1 MALEG
6 QGSDSAGSS
15 APEKPELV
23 PPPAASAAPATP
35 AGRVPLVELKFLEK
49 LRRRNVGRV
58 ALLYVGIC
66 WIILEPVHVV
76 FHMLAVPEWIN
87 RLVVVGMALGFPVAI
102 LIAWIYEVTPEG
114 LKPSTAVDPRRS
126 LLQRTGQRLNRA
138 ILGVLGVMVAYFLVY
153 HFWLGRYIAEPV
165 KEEAHQESD
174 TTEPAAA
181 VAQRSIAVLPF
192 VDMSQSKDQEYLS
205 DGLAEELLNLLAKI
219 PELRV
224 AARTSAFAFKNKPED
239 IQSIARKLHVA
250 HVLEGSVR
258 KSGTRVRITAQLIRA
273 DSGYHLWSETYDRTL
288 NDLFKVQ
295 DEIAGEVVKAL
306 KISMDANAV
315 QRAAPTTNAEAHR
328 LLLQA
333 QFFMYGDDRRRAA
346 SYYQQ
351 AIDLDPDFAEAWA
364 GLSLAL
370 NLVGHSGGQDRHQ
383 VRDLALHAA
392 ERAVA
397 LDPKLADAHY
407 ALGAVRYW
415 QDWDWIAAN
424 TEYETA
430 LSLDPGNS
438 KALYGAGLLAAAHGR
453 LGDALR
459 LYEQAAARDPL
470 DVSACFALSITY
482 DAMGRFTEALATM
495 RKAAELAPNAKGI
508 HGALAQTLLDA
519 GQIDAALAEVRKESD
534 PSYRAYA
541 LAWIYIKLGRTGDAD
556 AALSEVIKQ
565 SSVKPSYNI
574 ATLYA
579 LRGERDQAFLWLNRA
594 YQQDDASLIGF
605 PPVMADQDLRNLHGD
620 PRWPAF
626 LRKMKLP

>member
-15 APEKPELV
+15 GPEKPELV
-23 PPPAASAAPATP
+23 PPPAASTAPATP

-114 LKPSTAVDPRRS
+114 LKPSTAVDPHRS

-138 ILGVLGVMVAYFLVY
+138 ILGVLGVMVAYFFVY

-165 KEEAHQESD
+165 MEQAHQESG
-174 TTEPAAA
+174 TAEPAAA

-273 DSGYHLWSETYDRTL
+273 DSGYHLWSETYDRDL
-288 NDLFKVQ
+288 NDIFSLQ
-295 DEIAGEVVKAL
+295 DEIAGAVVQGLKVTLLGGTLPVRTAPKNPEAYNLYLQGRFAADQHTKKSLESAL
-306 KISMDANAV
+306 DLLRSGDQAGSGL
-315 QRAAPTTNAEAHR
+315 RAE
-328 LLLQA
+328 
-333 QFFMYGDDRRRAA
+333 
-346 SYYQQ
+346 
-351 AIDLDPDFAEAWA
+351 LD
-364 GLSLAL
+364 
-370 NLVGHSGGQDRHQ
+370 
-383 VRDLALHAA
+383 
-392 ERAVA
+392 RAV
-397 LDPKLADAHY
+397 
-407 ALGAVRYW
+407 
-415 QDWDWIAAN
+415 
-424 TEYETA
+424 
-430 LSLDPGNS
+430 
-438 KALYGAGLLAAAHGR
+438 
-453 LGDALR
+453 LR
-459 LYEQAAARDPL
+459 LQR
-470 DVSACFALSITY
+470 
-482 DAMGRFTEALATM
+482 
-495 RKAAELAPNAKGI
+495 
-508 HGALAQTLLDA
+508 
-519 GQIDAALAEVRKESD
+519 
-534 PSYRAYA
+534 
-541 LAWIYIKLGRTGDAD
+541 
-556 AALSEVIKQ
+556 
-565 SSVKPSYNI
+565 
-574 ATLYA
+574 
-579 LRGERDQAFLWLNRA
+579 RGE
-594 YQQDDASLIGF
+594 
-605 PPVMADQDLRNLHGD
+605 
-620 PRWPAF
+620 PRPG
-626 LRKMKLP
+626 LDG